1 MEKKWRSYI
10 FHPLFIGFIISS
22 LVIYFF
28 VKSFPQFSTEI
39 KESYL
44 LKNNGQ
50 IYFYDLDSD
59 GTSEQLHYY
68 KYDKVF
74 DPTLYIYD
82 SNNNLKYLTN
92 FNEPPINNFALF
104 VGDFNNDNI
113 KEIFNFTNKSDSIFL
128 YKINIASERE
138 TSQTRTF
145 IAVVDDYNIETKINP
160 IGLFDLNNDG
170 SSEFLFYIDASYP
183 LNPRKIFS
191 FDIKKNNLIT
201 SPNLQA
207 SILKGVIVKDIDN
220 DGSFEIIVPNMSVQ
234 VPGNG
239 NISQI
244 IVLDSNLDYKFEPV
258 NFNGEKSKVTCGL
271 IKKDDQW
278 NIALLKSEY
287 LNNKPSNTM
296 FVIDDSGEKICEK
309 EIQSKSNLS
318 IIDWSENGQELLALS
333 GNKLVVIDN
342 NGEVSSEINLA
353 KNKNVEYVTNVKLLN
368 DKLDTYIFKND
379 SDLILLPYN
388 RGKAIKIENLG
399 KELSNLTVKM
409 EQNENVLS
417 IQYANRL
424 HQIAFNENEAFVH
437 SFLFQILVFIVIIL
451 TVYFISKIRSLRLKL
466 REKNVKKTFY
476 YKLLE
481 NNLIDNNNISK
492 KDKDKDDAI
501 IDRLR
506 NNKQINNSKIH
517 NDQVKTDGNLGL
529 FDILEKVIDFYK
541 EDIKIELHVSPN
553 KENIN
558 LLPLVDLHVTKT
570 CKQIIDFCADKEKI
584 NRLKV
589 EFNFNEKFL
598 NITFEIEAGANL
610 FNQLKKKIEQNTLIE
625 RYNWDISYSKEND
638 KINKI
643 GITVPLSDSDDN
655 TIKVII
661 AEDHDVSLFGLIS
674 LFKAQNEIEVIGT
687 AKNGLEVLKILNQNT
702 ADVVITDISM
712 PGMDGIELSE
722 KLKNEFPGIKVI
734 VFTMYME
741 NWFIEQL
748 VKNGVVGFVSKN
760 SKIQELIGAVKHAY
774 KGINYYCPQFKMK
787 FGINTINQNTTDIKL
802 DSLSKKEIQVLK
814 LFAKNLQKEQIAKE
828 LDIPLQSLN
837 DMIAN
842 ILLKIN
848 AGNEDEIIRIAKHQ
862 KFISE

>member
-318 IIDWSENGQELLALS
+318 IIDWFENGQELLALS

>member
-1 MEKKWRSYI
+1 VEKKWRSYI

-296 FVIDDSGEKICEK
+296 FVIDDSGEKMRK
-309 EIQSKSNLS
+309 
-318 IIDWSENGQELLALS
+318 
-333 GNKLVVIDN
+333 
-342 NGEVSSEINLA
+342 
-353 KNKNVEYVTNVKLLN
+353 
-368 DKLDTYIFKND
+368 
-379 SDLILLPYN
+379 
-388 RGKAIKIENLG
+388 
-399 KELSNLTVKM
+399 
-409 EQNENVLS
+409 
-417 IQYANRL
+417 
-424 HQIAFNENEAFVH
+424 
-437 SFLFQILVFIVIIL
+437 
-451 TVYFISKIRSLRLKL
+451 
-466 REKNVKKTFY
+466 
-476 YKLLE
+476 
-481 NNLIDNNNISK
+481 
-492 KDKDKDDAI
+492 
-501 IDRLR
+501 R
-506 NNKQINNSKIH
+506 N
-517 NDQVKTDGNLGL
+517 
-529 FDILEKVIDFYK
+529 
-541 EDIKIELHVSPN
+541 
-553 KENIN
+553 
-558 LLPLVDLHVTKT
+558 TK
-570 CKQIIDFCADKEKI
+570 
-584 NRLKV
+584 
-589 EFNFNEKFL
+589 
-598 NITFEIEAGANL
+598 
-610 FNQLKKKIEQNTLIE
+610 
-625 RYNWDISYSKEND
+625 
-638 KINKI
+638 
-643 GITVPLSDSDDN
+643 
-655 TIKVII
+655 
-661 AEDHDVSLFGLIS
+661 
-674 LFKAQNEIEVIGT
+674 
-687 AKNGLEVLKILNQNT
+687 
-702 ADVVITDISM
+702 
-712 PGMDGIELSE
+712 
-722 KLKNEFPGIKVI
+722 
-734 VFTMYME
+734 
-741 NWFIEQL
+741 
-748 VKNGVVGFVSKN
+748 
-760 SKIQELIGAVKHAY
+760 
-774 KGINYYCPQFKMK
+774 
-787 FGINTINQNTTDIKL
+787 
-802 DSLSKKEIQVLK
+802 
-814 LFAKNLQKEQIAKE
+814 
-828 LDIPLQSLN
+828 
-837 DMIAN
+837 
-842 ILLKIN
+842 
-848 AGNEDEIIRIAKHQ
+848 
-862 KFISE
+862 